1 MHLLF
6 IGSSSKIC
14 LGDLGSGRAFDNGCT
29 CFDTCQ
35 GVVNDL
41 RGKRTD
47 CTCSVSLQS
56 SCSSCNRC
64 STYVEQCTYL
74 VSLLLVLLFWLTLC
88 GSCMYAVQLARHC
101 IFFRTRA
108 VTLVEILSLA
118 LWYGEI

>member
-1 MHLLF
+1 MLYVKVEHHIHLLF

-47 CTCSVSLQS
+47 CTCSVSLHT
-56 SCSSCNRC
+56 SCSSYNKC
-64 STYVEQCTYL
+64 STFMEQCTYL
-74 VSLLLVLLFWLTLC
+74 VAFLTFLDHLLWVIYLCSSAGQALHFFLTNT
-88 GSCMYAVQLARHC
+88 
-101 IFFRTRA
+101 I
-108 VTLVEILSLA
+108 TLVEI
-118 LWYGEI
+118 

>member
-6 IGSSSKIC
+6 IGNSSKIC

-35 GVVNDL
+35 GVVNVL

-47 CTCSVSLQS
+47 CTCSVSLHS

-64 STYVEQCTYL
+64 STCMEQCIYL
-74 VSLLLVLLFWLTLC
+74 VTFLLVLLFWLTLC
-88 GSCMYAVQLARHC
+88 GSCMCAVQLAWHC
-101 IFFRTRA
+101 IFFSTNTI
-108 VTLVEILSLA
+108 TLVESPA
-118 LWYGEI
+118 LYYWRI